1 MIWPAKKLRGIL
13 RKYSFGLLIAGL
25 ILNFAGSVILIL
37 GALPSDEVI
46 NQISGTYYDNNKFL
60 KDSLKGSRDL
70 ARLGLV
76 LASGGFL
83 LELFGTIGSRREDL

>member
-1 MIWPAKKLRGIL
+1 MTWPTKRIGEFL

-25 ILNFAGSVILIL
+25 ILNFVGSAILIF
-37 GALPSDEVI
+37 GALPSDEAI
-46 NQISGTYYDNNKFL
+46 NQISSTYYNSNKFL